1 MRDIGR
7 CRTVPSFVL
16 SCCLAH
22 SLANNY
28 ICYNGEME
36 GLNAIIAVLPKLPNL
51 SSLKCASSKVCPGL
65 PRAIGRCR
73 AALRCGRVVASFV
86 LPCYSGSLAGND
98 LQVRGTKIIT
108 EAIVKMP
115 NLTSLK
121 CAE

>member
-51 SSLKCASSKVCPGL
+51 SSLKCASSKVPFW
-65 PRAIGRCR
+65 PRSAGR
-73 AALRCGRVVASFV
+73 ATLGPVTRV
-86 LPCYSGSLAGND
+86 LACTWT
-98 LQVRGTKIIT
+98 R
-108 EAIVKMP
+108 
-115 NLTSLK
+115 
-121 CAE
+121 